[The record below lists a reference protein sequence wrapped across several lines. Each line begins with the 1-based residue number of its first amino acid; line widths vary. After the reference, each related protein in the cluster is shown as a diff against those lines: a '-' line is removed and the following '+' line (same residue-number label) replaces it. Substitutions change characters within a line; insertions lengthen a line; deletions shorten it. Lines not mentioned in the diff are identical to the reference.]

1 MGRNCS
7 QFFTGAVLGIAFAIP
22 GAASGQS
29 PPPRGLDAYVE
40 HALRDWRVPGA
51 AIAVVRNDS
60 VVFIKG
66 YGVRELGKPAPVDA
80 HTVFGIASTSKAF
93 TAAALAMLVDSAKL
107 SWDDK
112 VTKFLPWFQIAGPY
126 VTREVTVRD
135 LLTHRTGLPR
145 GDRLWYASG
154 FDRTEVLHRVRFLEP
169 RWSFRARYSY
179 QNIMFITAGQVV
191 GAASGSTWDDFVRS
205 RIFTPLGMTN
215 SSTSIS
221 ALAGQADVAMPHQI
235 IHDTV
240 RVIRWRNMDN
250 LGGAGAINSSAWD
263 LAQWLR
269 LQLGHGVYNGK
280 RLLSDSVMD
289 EMHTPQMVIRM
300 SKDAHAM
307 FPDTHFMAY
316 GLAWSLRDYHG
327 RKMDGHG
334 GVIDG
339 MRTEI
344 GLIPELHLGVVV
356 LANLDETDFPT
367 AMLYR
372 VLDAYMGAPPR
383 DWSTLMLAAA
393 KKAQAR
399 DDSTRRAFEAARV
412 PNTHPSLPLD
422 KYAATY
428 QDSLYGS
435 IVVSDSAG
443 RLVVS
448 FGPSFT
454 GDAEHW
460 HFDTF
465 KVTWRDPALG
475 DTWITFTLDAKG
487 EVASLHLQDVGDFPK
502 LSHGDTAP

>member
-1 MGRNCS
+1 MPAGLV
-7 QFFTGAVLGIAFAIP
+7 TALWVALATPGVAVA
-22 GAASGQS
+22 QS
-29 PPPRGLDAYVE
+29 PPIRGLDAYVE
-40 HALRDWRVPGA
+40 RALRDWRVPGA

-60 VVFIKG
+60 IVFIKG
-66 YGVRELGKPAPVDA
+66 YGVRELGKPAPVDG

-112 VTKFLPWFQIAGPY
+112 VTKFLPGFQIAGPY
-126 VTREVTVRD
+126 VTRELTVRD

-154 FDRTEVLHRVRFLEP
+154 FTREEVLRRVRYLEP

-205 RIFTPLGMTN
+205 RIFTPLGMSN
-215 SSTSIS
+215 SSTSIT
-221 ALAGQADVAMPHQI
+221 ALAAQPDVAMPHQI
-235 IHDTV
+235 INDTV
-240 RVIRWRNMDN
+240 RVIPWRNMDN
-250 LGGAGAINSSAWD
+250 LGGAGAINSSAYD

-269 LQLGHGVYNGK
+269 LQLGHGVYNGH

-289 EMHTPQMVIRM
+289 EMHTPQIVIRM

-327 RKMDGHG
+327 RKLDGHG

-393 KKAQAR
+393 KKAQSKN
-399 DDSTRRAFEAARV
+399 DSTRKAFEAARV
-412 PNTHPSLPLD
+412 PNTHPSLPLAR
-422 KYAATY
+422 YAATY
-428 QDSLYGS
+428 SDSLYGP
-435 IVVSDSAG
+435 IVVSDSGG

-465 KVTWRDPALG
+465 KVTWRDRALG
-475 DTWITFTLDAKG
+475 ETWITFALDDRG
-487 EVASLHLQDVGDFPK
+487 EVASLHLQDVGDFTK
-502 LSHGDTAP
+502 LSSGDTAP